1 MCESKNTHNHLRAP
15 DTYATKSIHF
25 LLLLIVSDGVDKKQ
39 GMIGGKPDFWKKIKM
54 GRLALCISEKPRPLS
69 TRIYHIIL

>member
-1 MCESKNTHNHLRAP
+1 MCEPKNTHNHLKTP

-39 GMIGGKPDFWKKIKM
+39 GMIGEKPDF
-54 GRLALCISEKPRPLS
+54 
-69 TRIYHIIL
+69 